1 MQYITASLKTKGIK
15 GKKKKKK
22 NPQKSK
28 EEWLKVDR
36 GTF

>member
-15 GKKKKKK
+15 GKKKK